1 MHTPWSIPTSREQQ
15 TRSVSDRERQ
25 KVLVFSPDS
34 DLAKSLSMLLENQ
47 FEIICETK
55 LENLAKR
62 IGATLPALMLIDLY
76 AFPSDILK
84 ETQVIRGSRTN
95 IPIILLRAYRPLS
108 EEVESAIR
116 DVADL
121 VLYKPLDVNSVAGAI
136 HQLLETH

>member
-1 MHTPWSIPTSREQQ
+1 MHTPWSTPTPLEEQM
-15 TRSVSDRERQ
+15 RSVPQQERQ

-47 FEIICETK
+47 FEIVCETK

-62 IGATLPALMLIDLY
+62 IGAALPAIMLIDLY

-84 ETQVIRGSRTN
+84 ETQIIRGSRTN

-108 EEVESAIR
+108 KEVESAIR

-121 VLYKPLDVNSVAGAI
+121 VLYKPLEVNSVAEAI
-136 HQLLETH
+136 HKLLEAH